1 MKNKT
6 TPHLVSWILLVLS
19 LVLFGDTTIC
29 SAEQTQDQTTLR
41 DVKQEAED
49 LLQELEKYSADQKN
63 AAVQKTKAAIEA
75 LDEKIAALETRI
87 DTKWD
92 KMSKVTRKKARAG
105 MRMIRAKRIQAA
117 EAFGSMQSSSA
128 DAWEHM
134 KKGVSDAYQEL
145 YDAWQKSEAEF
156 NAGT

>member
-6 TPHLVSWILLVLS
+6 NTHMVYGILLVLS
-19 LVLFGDTTIC
+19 LFLFGDTNVCT
-29 SAEQTQDQTTLR
+29 AEQPKDKTTLR
-41 DVKQEAED
+41 DVKQETED
-49 LLQELEKYSADQKN
+49 LLQELEKYTAAQKN
-63 AAVQKTKAAIEA
+63 QAIQKTKAAIED
-75 LDEKIAALETRI
+75 LDERITALETRI

-134 KKGVSDAYQEL
+134 KKGFSDAYQEL

-156 NAGT
+156 NAGP